1 MSNFLSR
8 RLSQMARDR
17 QLDLIDISLLHEF
30 VGQGTPVNLRHT
42 LDVFEHMHKGKR
54 TRIIGKSATIYQ
66 YKNSSKVN

>member
-1 MSNFLSR
+1 MNNFISR

-17 QLDLIDISLLHEF
+17 DFDLFDLIMMHEF

-54 TRIIGKSATIYQ
+54 TRIIGKSATIYP
-66 YKNSSKVN
+66 YKNYSKVN